1 MFYPYYDISG
11 KHIKKAKQPFACAPT
26 ELSASNVSEPVSK
39 KRKVVNAT
47 PSIRKN
53 VAAIE
58 SYSSDPDIAIE
69 PNDHVAE
76 SKKCVQEQSESNDV
90 TVMGHGLKEATVNNV
105 VPTHIENKCLKTN
118 HVLRTAAVIGSNKTD
133 INVDKAEEPSDLLQ
147 EPSETVAFLMAYNGI
162 RDSTTGKSIKAL
174 PVSDLSPVVKIQKL
188 ETNVSSPYEKV
199 INNDAVLSEEL
210 TANLKI
216 DNVGANL
223 MNTRGSNFNND
234 SAAANFKNYNMEA
247 NFTVDNLTVKTDGF
261 EDAEG
266 FSVEEGTILDD
277 DPDWEPEDKKRK
289 KSLGSSSGSSVT
301 VQSADQVQ
309 SKWIT
314 C

>member
-1 MFYPYYDISG
+1 MFYLYYDISG
-11 KHIKKAKQPFACAPT
+11 KHTKKAKQPFACAPT

-76 SKKCVQEQSESNDV
+76 SKNCVQEQSESNDV
-90 TVMGHGLKEATVNNV
+90 TVMGPGLKEATVNNV

-118 HVLRTAAVIGSNKTD
+118 HVLRTAAVIGSNEAD
-133 INVDKAEEPSDLLQ
+133 INVDNAKEPSDLLQ
-147 EPSETVAFLMAYNGI
+147 EPSETVAFIMTYNGI
-162 RDSTTGKSIKAL
+162 SDSTTGKSIKAL
-174 PVSDLSPVVKIQKL
+174 PVPDLSPVVKILKL
-188 ETNVSSPYEKV
+188 ETNLSSPYEKV

-223 MNTRGSNFNND
+223 MNTMGPNFNND
-234 SAAANFKNYNMEA
+234 NLGAK
-247 NFTVDNLTVKTDGF
+247 FTVDNVTVKTDGF

-266 FSVEEGTILDD
+266 FNVEEGTILDD
-277 DPDWEPEDKKRK
+277 DPDWEPEDKKQK